1 MGINIMFKNSITL
14 PNKVTIMN
22 EIIFLIEDEPEGGYN
37 AQALGHSIFT
47 QGETVEEIKQNI
59 LDAMH
64 CHFDDTGDIPKI
76 IRLHFVKEEILNYVP
91 NTERYLA

>member
-1 MGINIMFKNSITL
+1 
-14 PNKVTIMN
+14 MN

-47 QGETVEEIKQNI
+47 QGETVEEIKKNI

-64 CHFDDTGDIPKI
+64 CHFDDTEDNPKI

-91 NTERYLA
+91 NTERCLA